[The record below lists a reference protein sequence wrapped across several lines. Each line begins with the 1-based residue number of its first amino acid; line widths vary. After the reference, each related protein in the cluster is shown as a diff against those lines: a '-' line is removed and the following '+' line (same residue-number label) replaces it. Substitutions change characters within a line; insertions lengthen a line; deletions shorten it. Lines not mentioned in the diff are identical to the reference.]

1 MDNKITPRKVGFF
14 YFFSKYTFDFL
25 VSLISIIIL
34 LPAFIIIGIIV
45 KCSSKG
51 PIFFVD
57 KRVGKNEKMIGVL
70 KFRKMYVDAET
81 NIEKYLTPEQIKAW
95 KEERKLE
102 NDPRITK
109 IGNFLR
115 KSSLDELPQLFNI
128 LVGQMSIVGPRPIS
142 KREYDA
148 YYNDEEKKILSTAR
162 PGLTGYWQVYGRN
175 EVDYASG
182 ERSKLTMEYFKKRSL
197 LLDLKIIFKTFA
209 VVISGKGA
217 E

>member
-14 YFFSKYTFDFL
+14 YFFSKYTFDFF

-70 KFRKMYVDAET
+70 KFRTMYVDAET
-81 NIEKYLTPEQIKAW
+81 NIEKYLSPEQIKAW

>member
-70 KFRKMYVDAET
+70 KFRTMYVDAET
-81 NIEKYLTPEQIKAW
+81 NIEKYLSPEQIKAW

-148 YYNDEEKKILSTAR
+148 YYNDEEKKS
-162 PGLTGYWQVYGRN
+162 GN
-175 EVDYASG
+175 YAYSG
-182 ERSKLTMEYFKKRSL
+182 SDIYNVRCRFCPCRFRKR
-197 LLDLKIIFKTFA
+197 
-209 VVISGKGA
+209 A
-217 E
+217 EKQS

>member
-25 VSLISIIIL
+25 ASLISIIIL

-70 KFRKMYVDAET
+70 KFRTMYVDAET
-81 NIEKYLTPEQIKAW
+81 NIEKYLSPEQIKAW

>member
-1 MDNKITPRKVGFF
+1 
-14 YFFSKYTFDFL
+14 
-25 VSLISIIIL
+25 
-34 LPAFIIIGIIV
+34 
-45 KCSSKG
+45 
-51 PIFFVD
+51 
-57 KRVGKNEKMIGVL
+57 MIGVL
-70 KFRKMYVDAET
+70 KFRTMYVDAET

-128 LVGQMSIVGPRPIS
+128 LIGQMSIVGPRPIS

>member
-1 MDNKITPRKVGFF
+1 MDNKITPRKVGFL

-70 KFRKMYVDAET
+70 KFRTMYVDAET

-128 LVGQMSIVGPRPIS
+128 LIGQMSIVGPRPIS

>member
-14 YFFSKYTFDFL
+14 YFFSKYTFDLL

-70 KFRKMYVDAET
+70 KFRTMYVDAET

-128 LVGQMSIVGPRPIS
+128 LIGQMSIVGPRPIS

>member
-70 KFRKMYVDAET
+70 KFRTMYVDAET
-81 NIEKYLTPEQIKAW
+81 NIEKYLSPEQIKAW

-128 LVGQMSIVGPRPIS
+128 LIGQMSIVGPRPIS

>member
-14 YFFSKYTFDFL
+14 YFSFKYTFDFL

-70 KFRKMYVDAET
+70 KFRTMYVDAET
-81 NIEKYLTPEQIKAW
+81 NIEKYLSPEQIKAW

-128 LVGQMSIVGPRPIS
+128 LIGQMSIVGPRPIS

>member
-70 KFRKMYVDAET
+70 KFRTMYGDAET
-81 NIEKYLTPEQIKAW
+81 NIEKYLSPEQIKAW

>member
-70 KFRKMYVDAET
+70 KFRTMYVDAET
-81 NIEKYLTPEQIKAW
+81 NIEKYLSPEQIKAW

>member
-1 MDNKITPRKVGFF
+1 MDNKITPRKIGFF
-14 YFFSKYTFDFL
+14 YFFFKYAFDFL
-25 VSLISIIIL
+25 VSFISIIIL
-34 LPAFIIIGIIV
+34 LPVFIILGIVV

-70 KFRKMYVDAET
+70 KFRTMYVDAET

-128 LVGQMSIVGPRPIS
+128 LIGQMSIVGPRPIS

-182 ERSKLTMEYFKKRSL
+182 ERSRLTMEYFKKRSL
-197 LLDLKIIFKTFA
+197 LLDLKIIFKTFV

>member
-34 LPAFIIIGIIV
+34 LPAFITIGIIV

-70 KFRKMYVDAET
+70 KFRTMYVDAET

-128 LVGQMSIVGPRPIS
+128 LIGQMSIVGPRPIS

>member
-1 MDNKITPRKVGFF
+1 MDNKITPGKVGFF

-70 KFRKMYVDAET
+70 KFRTMYVDAET

>member
-70 KFRKMYVDAET
+70 KFRTMYVDAET

-148 YYNDEEKKILSTAR
+148 YYNDEEKKVLSTAR

>member
-1 MDNKITPRKVGFF
+1 MDNKITSKKVGFF
-14 YFFSKYTFDFL
+14 YFFFKYAFDFL

-34 LPAFIIIGIIV
+34 LPVFIILGIVV

-70 KFRKMYVDAET
+70 KFRTMYVDAET

-128 LVGQMSIVGPRPIS
+128 LIGQMSIVGPRPIS

-148 YYNDEEKKILSTAR
+148 YYNDEEKRILSTAR

-182 ERSKLTMEYFKKRSL
+182 ERSRLTMEYFKKRSL
-197 LLDLKIIFKTFA
+197 LLDLKIIFKTFV

>member
-70 KFRKMYVDAET
+70 KFRTMYVDAET

>member
-14 YFFSKYTFDFL
+14 YFFSKNNFDFL

-70 KFRKMYVDAET
+70 KFRTMYVDAET
-81 NIEKYLTPEQIKAW
+81 NIEKYLSPEQIKAW

>member
-1 MDNKITPRKVGFF
+1 MDNKITPRKVGFL

-70 KFRKMYVDAET
+70 KFRTMYVDAET
-81 NIEKYLTPEQIKAW
+81 NIEKYLSPEQIKAW

>member
-45 KCSSKG
+45 KYSSKG

-70 KFRKMYVDAET
+70 KFRTMYVDAET

-128 LVGQMSIVGPRPIS
+128 LIGQMSIVGPRPIS

>member
-70 KFRKMYVDAET
+70 KFRTMYVDAET
-81 NIEKYLTPEQIKAW
+81 NIEKYLTPGQIKAW

>member
-70 KFRKMYVDAET
+70 KFRTMYVDAET

-142 KREYDA
+142 KREYEA

>member
-1 MDNKITPRKVGFF
+1 MDNKITHRKVGFF

-70 KFRKMYVDAET
+70 KFRTMYVDAET

-128 LVGQMSIVGPRPIS
+128 LIGQMSIVGPRPIS

>member
-70 KFRKMYVDAET
+70 KFRTMYVDAET
-81 NIEKYLTPEQIKAW
+81 NIEKYLSPEQIKAW

-142 KREYDA
+142 EREYDA

>member
-57 KRVGKNEKMIGVL
+57 KRVGKNEKMIGVF
-70 KFRKMYVDAET
+70 KFRTMYVDAET

-115 KSSLDELPQLFNI
+115 KSSLDELPQFFNI

>member
-70 KFRKMYVDAET
+70 KFRTMYVDAET
-81 NIEKYLTPEQIKAW
+81 NIEKYLSPEQIKAW

-197 LLDLKIIFKTFA
+197 LLDS

>member
-1 MDNKITPRKVGFF
+1 MDNKITPRKVGFI
-14 YFFSKYTFDFL
+14 YFFFKYTFDFL

-70 KFRKMYVDAET
+70 KFRTMYVDAET
-81 NIEKYLTPEQIKAW
+81 NIEKYLSPEQIKAW

-109 IGNFLR
+109 VGNFLR

-182 ERSKLTMEYFKKRSL
+182 ERSRLTMEYFKKRSL
-197 LLDLKIIFKTFA
+197 LLDLKIIFKTFV

>member
-1 MDNKITPRKVGFF
+1 MDNKITPRKVGFL

-57 KRVGKNEKMIGVL
+57 KRVGKNEKMISVL
-70 KFRKMYVDAET
+70 KFRTMYVDAET
-81 NIEKYLTPEQIKAW
+81 NIEKYLSPEQIKAW

>member
-70 KFRKMYVDAET
+70 KFRTMYVDAET

-128 LVGQMSIVGPRPIS
+128 LIGQMSIVGPRPIS